1 MRTSR
6 PRSDYNSVCRIHET
20 LYCTRVCANFIYTME
35 LKRKL
40 EILADAAKYDAS
52 CASSGSRR
60 ERQQGG
66 IGNTE
71 GMGICHSYTPDGRCI
86 SLLKLL
92 LTNVC
97 ILDCA
102 YCINRRSSEVQRARF
117 KPDEVVRLTMDFY
130 KRNYIEG
137 LFLSS
142 GIIQNADYTM
152 EQLVAVAK
160 KLREEESF
168 GGYIHLKA
176 VPGASPE
183 LLRQAGK
190 YADRLS
196 ANIEMPV
203 QKDLDLLAP
212 EKTITEIED
221 TMAQVKQGIDQA
233 KDRVSKNGSAPKF
246 AGAGQSTQL
255 VVGASDS
262 SDTVILN
269 KAEELYKKFS
279 LRRVYYSA
287 FSPAVFT
294 DPRLKQKAPLM
305 REHRL
310 YEADWLIR
318 HYGFKA
324 GEITAGAAGENLE
337 LDKDPK
343 LAWAL
348 RHREIF
354 PVDVNRAPRWLLLR
368 IPGIGTG
375 NVTRILKIRRY
386 HQIKLADLMRLRVVF
401 SRAKWFITTADHNAD
416 VFKLDTANLESRI
429 KSKTVQPSLF
439 EAPAPHITAV
449 TGEL

>member
-1 MRTSR
+1 
-6 PRSDYNSVCRIHET
+6 
-20 LYCTRVCANFIYTME
+20 ME

-60 ERQQGG
+60 ERSAMG

-97 ILDCA
+97 IWDCA
-102 YCINRRSSEVQRARF
+102 YCINRRSSDVPRARF
-117 KPDEVVRLTMDFY
+117 RVDEVVRLTIDFY

-142 GIIQNADYTM
+142 GIIQSADYTM
-152 EQLVAVAK
+152 EQLVLVAK
-160 KLREEESF
+160 KLREEELF

-176 VPGASPE
+176 VPGASRE
-183 LLRQAGK
+183 LLLQAGK

-203 QKDLDLLAP
+203 QKDLDQLAP
-212 EKTITEIED
+212 EKTISEIEE
-221 TMAQVKQGIDQA
+221 TMAEVKDGIDSA
-233 KDRVSKNGSAPKF
+233 RDMMRKNGDAPKF
-246 AGAGQSTQL
+246 ARAGQSTQL
-255 VVGASDS
+255 VVGASESKD
-262 SDTVILN
+262 DVILR
-269 KAEELYKKFS
+269 KAEALYNKFS

-287 FSPAVFT
+287 FSPAEFT
-294 DPRLKQKAPLM
+294 DPRLKTKAPLM

-318 HYGFKA
+318 NYGFKA
-324 GEITAGAAGENLE
+324 NEVVEPDKNLA

-348 RHREIF
+348 RNRQLF
-354 PVDVNRAPRWLLLR
+354 PVNVNSAPRWLLLR

-375 NVTRILKIRRY
+375 NVTRILKIRQY
-386 HQIKLADLMRLRVVF
+386 HKIKLADLVRLRVVI
-401 SRAKWFITTADHNAD
+401 SRAKWFITTADHNSD
-416 VFKLDTANLESRI
+416 VFKLDSSGLENLI
-429 KSKTVQPSLF
+429 KPKRVQMSLF
-439 EAPAPHITAV
+439 DIAPAQVSPVSVV
-449 TGEL
+449 TGQL

>member
-1 MRTSR
+1 MI
-6 PRSDYNSVCRIHET
+6 D
-20 LYCTRVCANFIYTME
+20 

-52 CASSGSRR
+52 CASSGSHRKR
-60 ERQQGG
+60 AEKG

-97 ILDCA
+97 ILDCS
-102 YCINRRSSEVQRARF
+102 YCINRRSSDVQRARF
-117 KPDEVVRLTMDFY
+117 KPEEIVRLTIDFY

-152 EQLVAVAK
+152 EQLVLVAK
-160 KLREEESF
+160 KLREEEDF

-203 QKDLDLLAP
+203 QQDLDKLAP
-212 EKTITEIED
+212 EKTISEIED
-221 TMAQVKQGIDQA
+221 TMAEVKSGIDESKEGA
-233 KDRVSKNGSAPKF
+233 KTEKLPPAF
-246 AGAGQSTQL
+246 ARAGQSTQL
-255 VVGASDS
+255 VVGASQSNDG
-262 SDTVILN
+262 VILT
-269 KAEELYKKFS
+269 KAEALYKKFQ

-287 FSPAVFT
+287 FSPAQFT
-294 DPRLKQKAPLM
+294 DPELAKDPTPPM

-318 HYGFKA
+318 HYGFA
-324 GEITAGAAGENLE
+324 AHEIASSLENGN
-337 LDKDPK
+337 LDLTKDPK

-348 RHREIF
+348 KHRGLF
-354 PVDVNRAPRWLLLR
+354 PVDVNRASKSVLLR
-368 IPGIGTG
+368 IPGIGVR
-375 NVTRILKIRRY
+375 NVNRILKIRRF
-386 HQIKLADLMRLRVVF
+386 HRIKLGDLVRLKI
-401 SRAKWFITTADHNAD
+401 SMNRAKWFITAADHNPD
-416 VFKLDTANLESRI
+416 VFRLDSSFVLGRFRPQN
-429 KSKTVQPSLF
+429 VQPSLF
-439 EAPAPHITAV
+439 DTGISKASVI
-449 TGEL
+449 TGEI

>member
-1 MRTSR
+1 
-6 PRSDYNSVCRIHET
+6 
-20 LYCTRVCANFIYTME
+20 ME

-52 CASSGSRR
+52 CASSGARR
-60 ERQQGG
+60 TRKKNG

-97 ILDCA
+97 IWDCS
-102 YCINRRSSEVQRARF
+102 YCINRRTSNVQRARF
-117 KPDEVVRLTMDFY
+117 KPEEVVRLTIEFY

-152 EQLVAVAK
+152 EQLVRVAK
-160 KLREEESF
+160 TLRKEHAF

-176 VPGASPE
+176 VPGASRE
-183 LLRQAGK
+183 LLLEAGK

-203 QKDLDLLAP
+203 QEDLDKLAP
-212 EKTITEIED
+212 EKTIVEIED
-221 TMAQVKQGIDQA
+221 TMAEIKYGIDDA
-233 KDRVSKNGSAPKF
+233 RDRGQKAAF
-246 AGAGQSTQL
+246 ARAGQSTQL
-255 VVGASDS
+255 VVGASESTDS
-262 SDTVILN
+262 TILT
-269 KAEELYKKFS
+269 KAEALYKKFQ

-287 FSPAVFT
+287 FSPADFT
-294 DPRLKQKAPLM
+294 DPNLRKEKTPPM

-318 HYGFKA
+318 NYGFA
-324 GEITAGAAGENLE
+324 AHEITTGLDGGNLDLEN
-337 LDKDPK
+337 DPK

-348 RHREIF
+348 RHRSLF
-354 PVDVNRAPRWLLLR
+354 PVDVNRASKSLLLR
-368 IPGIGTG
+368 VPGIGVR
-375 NVTRILKIRRY
+375 NVSRILRIRRF
-386 HQIKLADLMRLRVVF
+386 HRLRLEDLARLRVTL
-401 SRAKWFITTADHNAD
+401 SRAKWFITAADHNTD
-416 VFKLDTANLESRI
+416 VFLLDSAKLPSLL
-429 KSKTVQPSLF
+429 KQKLVQPSLF
-439 EAPAPHITAV
+439 GEQDVISTAV
-449 TGEL
+449 TGEI

>member
-1 MRTSR
+1 
-6 PRSDYNSVCRIHET
+6 
-20 LYCTRVCANFIYTME
+20 ME

-52 CASSGSRR
+52 CASSGSHRAR
-60 ERQQGG
+60 KKNG

-97 ILDCA
+97 IWDCS
-102 YCINRRSSEVQRARF
+102 YCINRKSSNVPRARF
-117 KPDEVVRLTMDFY
+117 TPEEVVRLTIDFY

-152 EQLVAVAK
+152 EQLVRVAK
-160 KLREEESF
+160 SLREEHAF

-176 VPGASPE
+176 VPGASRA
-183 LLRQAGK
+183 LLLEAGK

-203 QKDLDLLAP
+203 QGDLDKLAP
-212 EKTITEIED
+212 EKTIAEIED
-221 TMAQVKQGIDQA
+221 TMADVKHGIDDA
-233 KDRVSKNGSAPKF
+233 RDRKQKRGFAP
-246 AGAGQSTQL
+246 AGQSTQL
-255 VVGASDS
+255 VVGASES
-262 SDTVILN
+262 TDTTILT
-269 KAEELYKKFS
+269 KAEALYKRFQ
-279 LRRVYYSA
+279 LRRIYYSA

-294 DPRLKQKAPLM
+294 DPNLKKEKTPPM

-318 HYGFKA
+318 NYGFA
-324 GEITAGAAGENLE
+324 AHEITSDLDDGNLDLEN
-337 LDKDPK
+337 DPK

-348 RHREIF
+348 RYRSLF
-354 PVDVNRAPRWLLLR
+354 PVDVNRASKSLLLR
-368 IPGIGTG
+368 VPGIGTR
-375 NVTRILKIRRY
+375 NVARILSIRRF
-386 HQIKLADLMRLRVVF
+386 HRLRLEDLARLKVTL
-401 SRAKWFITTADHNAD
+401 SRAKWFITTADHNPD
-416 VFKLDTANLESRI
+416 VFKLDAAKLPSLVKRNQI
-429 KSKTVQPSLF
+429 QPSLF
-439 EAPAPHITAV
+439 GKQTSLSTAI
-449 TGEL
+449 TGEI

>member
-1 MRTSR
+1 
-6 PRSDYNSVCRIHET
+6 
-20 LYCTRVCANFIYTME
+20 ME

-40 EILADAAKYDAS
+40 TILADAAKYDAS
-52 CASSGSRR
+52 CASSGSHRKR
-60 ERQQGG
+60 AVGG

-97 ILDCA
+97 IWDCS
-102 YCINRRSSEVQRARF
+102 YCINRKTSDVPRARF
-117 KPDEVVRLTMDFY
+117 KPEEVVRLTMNFY

-142 GIIQNADYTM
+142 GIIQSADYTM
-152 EQLVAVAK
+152 EQLVLVAK
-160 KLREEESF
+160 KLREEENF

-176 VPGASPE
+176 VPGASAE

-203 QKDLDLLAP
+203 QEDLDKFAP
-212 EKTITEIED
+212 EKTLVEIEN
-221 TMAQVKQGIDQA
+221 TMADVKLGIDEA
-233 KDRVSKNGSAPKF
+233 KDRAKSDVNAPKF
-246 AGAGQSTQL
+246 ARAGQSTQL
-255 VVGASDS
+255 VVGASKSTDS
-262 SDTVILN
+262 VILT
-269 KAEELYKKFS
+269 KAESLYKKFL

-287 FSPAVFT
+287 FSPAQFT
-294 DPRLKQKAPLM
+294 DPNLAKTPTPPM

-318 HYGFKA
+318 NYGFSA
-324 GEITAGAAGENLE
+324 SDITEGLDGGNLDLE
-337 LDKDPK
+337 KDPK

-348 RHREIF
+348 RHRGLF
-354 PVDVNRAPRWLLLR
+354 PIDVNRASRSVLLR
-368 IPGIGTG
+368 IPGIGIR
-375 NVTRILKIRRY
+375 NVARILKIRRF
-386 HQIKLADLMRLRVVF
+386 HRITLEDLVRLRV
-401 SRAKWFITTADHNAD
+401 SLNRARWFITTADHNPD
-416 VFKLDTANLESRI
+416 VFRLDRTDLLDRFKPKLIQPGLFDPI
-429 KSKTVQPSLF
+429 VSKLSV
-439 EAPAPHITAV
+439 I

>member
-1 MRTSR
+1 M
-6 PRSDYNSVCRIHET
+6 D
-20 LYCTRVCANFIYTME
+20 

-40 EILADAAKYDAS
+40 TVLADAAKYDAS

-60 ERQQGG
+60 KRTVNG

-97 ILDCA
+97 IWDCS
-102 YCINRRSSEVQRARF
+102 YCINRRSSNVPRARF
-117 KPDEVVRLTMDFY
+117 KPEEVVRLTIDFY

-152 EQLVAVAK
+152 EQLVLVAK
-160 KLREEESF
+160 KLREDESF

-183 LLRQAGK
+183 LLRQAGI

-203 QKDLDLLAP
+203 QTDLDQLAP
-212 EKTITEIED
+212 EKTIAEIETTISD
-221 TMAQVKQGIDQA
+221 IKLGIDESRSEKA
-233 KDRVSKNGSAPKF
+233 LPVF
-246 AGAGQSTQL
+246 ARAGQSTQL
-255 VVGASDS
+255 VVGASGS
-262 SDTVILN
+262 SDTIILN
-269 KAEELYKKFS
+269 KAESLYNNFS

-287 FSPAVFT
+287 FSPAQFT
-294 DPRLKQKAPLM
+294 DPKLNVAKAPLV

-318 HYGFKA
+318 NYGFSAK
-324 GEITAGAAGENLE
+324 EITDGTENNN
-337 LDKDPK
+337 LDLTKDPK

-348 RHREIF
+348 RHREVF
-354 PVDVNRAPRWLLLR
+354 PVDVNTADKSMLLR
-368 IPGIGTG
+368 VPGIGIR
-375 NVTRILKIRRY
+375 NVHRILKIRKY
-386 HQIKLADLMRLRVVF
+386 HRISLLDLTRLRVIL
-401 SRAKWFITTADHNAD
+401 SRAKWFITTADHNPN
-416 VFKLDTANLESRI
+416 VFQLDRIDLDSKL
-429 KSKTVQPSLF
+429 KTPVVQPSLF
-439 EAPAPHITAV
+439 DAPSVLTPTV

>member
-1 MRTSR
+1 
-6 PRSDYNSVCRIHET
+6 
-20 LYCTRVCANFIYTME
+20 ME
-35 LKRKL
+35 IKRKL

-60 ERQQGG
+60 ARRRDG

-97 ILDCA
+97 IWDCA
-102 YCINRRSSEVQRARF
+102 YCVNRRSSDVLRARF

-130 KRNYIEG
+130 RRNYIEG

-152 EQLVAVAK
+152 EQLVTVAK
-160 KLREEESF
+160 KLREEEKF

-176 VPGASPE
+176 VPGASKE
-183 LLRQAGK
+183 LLLQAGK

-203 QKDLDLLAP
+203 QKDLDKLAP
-212 EKTITEIED
+212 EKTIVEIEQ
-221 TMAQVKQGIDQA
+221 TMAEVKTGIDAA
-233 KDRVSKNGSAPKF
+233 KDLTRRDGSAPKF
-246 AGAGQSTQL
+246 TPAGQSTQL
-255 VVGASDS
+255 VVGASES
-262 SDTVILN
+262 SDEVILR
-269 KAEELYKKFS
+269 KAQSLYKKFS

-287 FSPAVFT
+287 FSPAEFT
-294 DPRLKQKAPLM
+294 DPRLSRQAPLM

-318 HYGFKA
+318 NYGFKA
-324 GEITAGAAGENLE
+324 EEIIDGEAQGNLA

-348 RHREIF
+348 RHREMF
-354 PVDVNRAPRWLLLR
+354 PVDINRAPKWLLLR

-375 NVTRILKIRRY
+375 NVTRILNIRRY
-386 HQIKLADLMRLRVVF
+386 HQIKLADLARLRVILA
-401 SRAKWFITTADHNAD
+401 RAKWFITTADHNAD
-416 VFKLDTANLESRI
+416 VFKLDSLSLEKRL
-429 KSKTVQPSLF
+429 KPKPAQLSLF
-439 EAPAPHITAV
+439 DETAPRVSAIT
-449 TGEL
+449 GQL